1 MAEFT
6 EKFSSFTM
14 TQLNEMLEDDEKLN
28 SIVKEMDEMREV
40 QQMKELTLVSN
51 ISLAEQNLKLQPSL
65 DLQKNRLTSRYRH
78 LQELYDDYQLRK
90 STLYHGSGNCSLD
103 ILLALL
109 QAEGAKI
116 EEETEVTRHC
126 THKTL
131 TKTHQYTL
139 YLLLQNM
146 ADSFLDGELP
156 LDCFIDDYQRRRCL
170 AHLRRVKIDKLREL
184 VLKGLTRPR
193 QTPSQPSR
201 PQDLPS
207 TPSPYTNGAQSPQS
221 TRAAPSPQPQ
231 HSGLP
236 YPVTPYPPMPFSNL
250 GPTGCPS
257 GPNMS
262 QAYPQTPQQHS
273 PSPCLSPRT
282 GFIMQ

>member
-6 EKFSSFTM
+6 DKFSSFSM

-65 DLQKNRLTSRYRH
+65 DLQKNQLTSRYRH

-90 STLYHGSGNCSLD
+90 STLYHGSGNSSLD
-103 ILLALL
+103 VLLALL
-109 QAEGAKI
+109 QAEGAKV
-116 EEETEVTRHC
+116 EEETE
-126 THKTL
+126 
-131 TKTHQYTL
+131 
-139 YLLLQNM
+139 NM

-184 VLKGLTRPR
+184 VLKGLTRP
-193 QTPSQPSR
+193 QQAASQPSR

-207 TPSPYTNGAQSPQS
+207 LSSPYTNGAPSPQS
-221 TRAAPSPQPQ
+221 TQAAPSPQPQ
-231 HSGLP
+231 PSGLP
-236 YPVTPYPPMPFSNL
+236 YPVTSYPPVPFSNM
-250 GPTGCPS
+250 GPIGYP
-257 GPNMS
+257 
-262 QAYPQTPQQHS
+262 YPQA
-273 PSPCLSPRT
+273 PRT